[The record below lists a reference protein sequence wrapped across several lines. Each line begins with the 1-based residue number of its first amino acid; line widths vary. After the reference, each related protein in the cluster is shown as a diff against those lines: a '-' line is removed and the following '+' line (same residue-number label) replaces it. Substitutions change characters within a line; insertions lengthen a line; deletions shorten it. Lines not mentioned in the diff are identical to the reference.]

1 MQRKQSVL
9 PETDSQD
16 YLGEDGEDGEDG
28 EAIEAAVSVVEGDII
43 SDDDEDFYDA
53 LGMYLVFAF
62 YCITEVLTLLS
73 DSNFSITSIKSIF
86 IFI

>member
-16 YLGEDGEDGEDG
+16 HLGEDGEDGEDG
-28 EAIEAAVSVVEGDII
+28 EAIEAAVSVVEGGII

-53 LGMYLVFAF
+53 LGMCLIFEF
-62 YCITEVLTLLS
+62 SNFTEVLVS
-73 DSNFSITSIKSIF
+73 
-86 IFI
+86 